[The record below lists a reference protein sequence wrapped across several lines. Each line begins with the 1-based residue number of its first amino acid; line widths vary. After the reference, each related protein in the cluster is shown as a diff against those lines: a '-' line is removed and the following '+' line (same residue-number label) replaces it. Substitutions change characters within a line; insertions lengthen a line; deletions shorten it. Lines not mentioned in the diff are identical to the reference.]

1 MATNAKTRS
10 IKKTVPARE
19 LPATWPEREQF
30 APDDLVTV
38 WIELEDAELER
49 AASLRQVMDIL
60 GERAKAR
67 GLTPRKLAAIL
78 NDA

>member
-49 AASLRQVMDIL
+49 AASLRQVMDIV

>member
-1 MATNAKTRS
+1 MPSNSKTLS
-10 IKKTVPARE
+10 VKKTVPARE
-19 LPATWPEREQF
+19 LPVTWPEREQF

-49 AASLRQVMDIL
+49 ATSLRQVMDII

-67 GLTPRKLAAIL
+67 GLTPKKLTAIL
-78 NDA
+78 NDT

>member
-1 MATNAKTRS
+1 MAANVKTRS
-10 IKKTVPARE
+10 IRKTVPARE

-49 AASLRQVMDIL
+49 ATSLRQVMDNHR
-60 GERAKAR
+60 RARKGTRPDPGKA
-67 GLTPRKLAAIL
+67 GCHSE
-78 NDA
+78 

>member
-10 IKKTVPARE
+10 IRKTVPARE

-67 GLTPRKLAAIL
+67 GLTRESSPPF
-78 NDA
+78 

>member
-10 IKKTVPARE
+10 IRKTVPARE
-19 LPATWPEREQF
+19 LPATWSEREQF

-67 GLTPRKLAAIL
+67 DLTPRKLAAIL